1 MTELMKKEN
10 LENIEQLNLMDSA
23 PGAKTVINGKEYN
36 YFGGT
41 SYYELHKNEEVINSA
56 VNALLKYGI
65 NSSSSRS
72 SYGTTQ
78 LLIDVEK
85 EAAGF
90 FHCED
95 AVYLSSG
102 FLTDLAA
109 VQAFINKNMFDAVF
123 IDENSHYSNEYA
135 SRLSGKPIHKFIH
148 LSEADLEEKI
158 SKNLKTGQ
166 KPLIITDGIFPI
178 FGKIAPIDKYAGIVE
193 KYNGTLWV
201 DDAHALGVI
210 GKNGRGTF
218 EHFGLTSDR
227 FYFGGTLSK
236 AFGGFGGIIPG
247 DRKFIDEIKN
257 SQIQNGTT
265 PPPSSAAAASLKGLQ
280 LLKANPEMRLKL
292 WENANKLKNG
302 LRNLG
307 IEVENTNVPIAAWT
321 MGSKLEMQKLQHELM
336 KQNIVI
342 QYIQYVG
349 AEEKGALR
357 IVVFSSHTPD
367 QIENLIYELKKII

>member
-1 MTELMKKEN
+1 MKKEN

-85 EAAGF
+85 EAADF

-109 VQAFINKNMFDAVF
+109 MQAFLNKNMFDAIF

-135 SRLSGKPIHKFIH
+135 ARLSGKPIHKFMH

-158 SKNLKTGQ
+158 SKNLEQGQ

-178 FGKIAPIDKYAGIVE
+178 FGKIAPIDKYSGIVE

-265 PPPSSAAAASLKGLQ
+265 PPPSSAAAASLKGLK
-280 LLKANPEMRLKL
+280 LLKENPEMRIKL
-292 WENANKLKNG
+292 WENAVRLKNG

-307 IEVENTNVPIAAWT
+307 IEVEDTNVPIVAWT
-321 MGSKLEMQKLQHELM
+321 MNTKLEMQKFQHELM

-342 QYIQYVG
+342 QYMQYVG

-357 IVVFSSHTPD
+357 IVVFSTHTNN
-367 QIENLIYELKKII
+367 QIEKLIYELNKIL